1 MAAGDLEES
10 LKALGKKSFAGIP
23 EATFVEDVDSFM
35 KECEGVEPVLRN
47 LDEQHGKYK
56 FMELN
61 LMARKKKLKSKI
73 PDIQKSLDMIS
84 VLEAKKKAEERI
96 ETQFLLSDLLYS
108 RAIIEPTDRV
118 CLWLGANVMLEYSLE
133 DAKALLEKNHETAT
147 KSLAQ
152 VHYDLDFL
160 RDQMTTT
167 EVNMARLYNW
177 DVKRRQALN
186 AKQ

>member
-1 MAAGDLEES
+1 
-10 LKALGKKSFAGIP
+10 
-23 EATFVEDVDSFM
+23 
-35 KECEGVEPVLRN
+35 
-47 LDEQHGKYK
+47 
-56 FMELN
+56 
-61 LMARKKKLKSKI
+61 
-73 PDIQKSLDMIS
+73 
-84 VLEAKKKAEERI
+84 
-96 ETQFLLSDLLYS
+96 
-108 RAIIEPTDRV
+108 
-118 CLWLGANVMLEYSLE
+118 MLEYSLE

-160 RDQMTTT
+160 RYIFFSLLDFVQLNQLKKAFFRDQMTTT